1 MNARAA
7 GACLIALLVVL
18 PAFGCEGSPG
28 EPLPGHFRPPLE
40 HDWPHPRDYEFDSV
54 DFVPPQPGAS
64 FFRTESDVRTYLI
77 AAPSDPLVR
86 ISAALPLGR
95 LHERQSEAG
104 ASARLIQLIAGGDS
118 DGRSGLSGRL
128 ASLGSQLLV
137 EEGLD
142 VTRLSLEVLAE
153 DWREGLSLM
162 IDVLRQPEL
171 DANFARS
178 EAGPGFSLPTT
189 GVAGNGFRPKVELE
203 RLFGGYPLSPPERG
217 TSVSAGAVRA
227 LAGRTLR
234 ADLVVLGI
242 GGNVSRGSV
251 ETALDE
257 LTADWPRATE
267 IPTPA
272 TPQQRAMP
280 TTSLH
285 TIDVASLKGWIAIGR
300 TIGPLSDSEQ
310 AVLAVMSEI
319 LGVRLNIAVREKRG
333 LANRAIFVTPETAS
347 GAGLLHIRT
356 GGRPEAVAP
365 LISFSI
371 EQMERLRSPEDPITP
386 AELERAKGWLV
397 FGEWQSALE
406 GAREASATYAV
417 ETVRHGGTDRILNW
431 PMAVR
436 DVTAQQLKE
445 MAGRFLDTEQMAT
458 VVVGPIGRIRAAR
471 HPRWPIEF

>member
-1 MNARAA
+1 MQDSTHQLLGHIGPDHGPPHALEQHPVD
-7 GACLIALLVVL
+7 GPGGHLLVHL
-18 PAFGCEGSPG
+18 HGPAHGIAVNIG
-28 EPLPGHFRPPLE
+28 EAR
-40 HDWPHPRDYEFDSV
+40 
-54 DFVPPQPGAS
+54 
-64 FFRTESDVRTYLI
+64 
-77 AAPSDPLVR
+77 
-86 ISAALPLGR
+86 
-95 LHERQSEAG
+95 RQAEA
-104 ASARLIQLIAGGDS
+104 R
-118 DGRSGLSGRL
+118 
-128 ASLGSQLLV
+128 
-137 EEGLD
+137 
-142 VTRLSLEVLAE
+142 
-153 DWREGLSLM
+153 
-162 IDVLRQPEL
+162 
-171 DANFARS
+171 
-178 EAGPGFSLPTT
+178 
-189 GVAGNGFRPKVELE
+189 
-203 RLFGGYPLSPPERG
+203 
-217 TSVSAGAVRA
+217 
-227 LAGRTLR
+227 
-234 ADLVVLGI
+234 
-242 GGNVSRGSV
+242 
-251 ETALDE
+251 
-257 LTADWPRATE
+257 
-267 IPTPA
+267 
-272 TPQQRAMP
+272 
-280 TTSLH
+280 
-285 TIDVASLKGWIAIGR
+285 
-300 TIGPLSDSEQ
+300 EQ